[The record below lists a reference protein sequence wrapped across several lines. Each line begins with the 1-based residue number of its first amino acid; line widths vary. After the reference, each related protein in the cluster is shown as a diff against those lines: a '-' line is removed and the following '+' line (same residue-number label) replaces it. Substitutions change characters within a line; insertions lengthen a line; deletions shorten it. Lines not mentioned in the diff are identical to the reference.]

1 PEIKRFLPPA
11 TRIEDSGVELYNGTI
26 IYGIDS
32 VIFGTGF
39 RYTFPFLPQYIN
51 SSVTTTDDD
60 SSPHPRPIVTDG
72 THLRSLWLDLFYIEE
87 PTLGFINMNIGALQS
102 FTYAEYEAVALT
114 KVWSGTALLP
124 SQDELWRQ
132 QKARVE
138 ELGGYGR
145 HFQFVPNEKADGW
158 LNNAAFRFGG
168 RT

>member
-1 PEIKRFLPPA
+1 
-11 TRIEDSGVELYNGTI
+11 
-26 IYGIDS
+26 
-32 VIFGTGF
+32 
-39 RYTFPFLPQYIN
+39 
-51 SSVTTTDDD
+51 
-60 SSPHPRPIVTDG
+60 
-72 THLRSLWLDLFYIEE
+72 
-87 PTLGFINMNIGALQS
+87 NIGALQS

-168 RT
+168 RTVNGLSPELPEISKVWSKSRFGSDIFEGRVNLTSHHHSYTSGLDDDLIALYNDLY